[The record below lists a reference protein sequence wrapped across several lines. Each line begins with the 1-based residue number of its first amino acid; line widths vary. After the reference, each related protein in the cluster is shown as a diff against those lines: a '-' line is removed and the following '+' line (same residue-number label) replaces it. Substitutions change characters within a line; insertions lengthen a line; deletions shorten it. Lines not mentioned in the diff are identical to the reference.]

1 AHGSAAHPAARDPP
15 RPRRRR
21 PRRRLR
27 GDLARRR
34 RGRPRGD
41 VPADRLG
48 ALDPA
53 PPRRADRDRAAV
65 APRPD
70 LLVTATGALEVAGAV
85 GLLVPATRVA
95 AAVCLAALLLVMFP
109 ANVRAARG
117 VTHPAAPRTP
127 LLPRALMQ
135 VLFVAAAGFV
145 ALA

>member
-1 AHGSAAHPAARDPP
+1 MAPLLTLLLVTLLARGVGALGVGYVATWPDAVAVGLAAMLLLTASAHWTQ
-15 RPRRRR
+15 PRRDG
-21 PRRRLR
+21 LI
-27 GDLARRR
+27 AI
-34 RGRPRGD
+34 
-41 VPADRLG
+41 VPPSL
-48 ALDPA
+48 
-53 PPRRADRDRAAV
+53 
-65 APRPD
+65 PRPD
-70 LLVTATGALEVAGAV
+70 LLVTATGVLEVAGAV

-135 VLFVAAAGFV
+135 VLFVAAAGLV